1 MAVILPP
8 RRFLLSATSTE
19 KSLATMALSQP
30 ACGCGWGE
38 GGPRREHCQSHLNKK
53 TSQNLRHDNMLL
65 LEQETAV

>member
-30 ACGCGWGE
+30 AACGWGE